1 MNNLTILT
9 VVLIFS
15 AIVAIFL
22 TFSMSKHDKNTGV
35 IELNNHENENHEN
48 KLLHVKIKNLSDD
61 INILKQNYKTLEN
74 QIGDLQSRANIQANS
89 TRFLNT
95 AVNNVLT
102 QV

>member
-1 MNNLTILT
+1 MKQVLRLLCQYLKILLNRHKPYLMRY
-9 VVLIFS
+9 VYSLVL
-15 AIVAIFL
+15 
-22 TFSMSKHDKNTGV
+22 
-35 IELNNHENENHEN
+35 EN
-48 KLLHVKIKNLSDD
+48 KVKQA
-61 INILKQNYKTLEN
+61 INIIKQNYKTLEN